1 MTTVHQIIIV
11 DGMKI
16 PDMRTNPVA
25 MNRSMQSVNVMYGQH
40 DYHLWSGEECI
51 EFIHSNFDKEV
62 LTTFHRLNAY
72 ANKADLARAC
82 ILYLQGGF
90 YTDIFIE
97 WLQPIDFALLNQFDF
112 CAFRDQSKFNYR
124 FLSVLNGIQLT
135 KPRCKVLEEHIKLI
149 IQNSKNEYYGY
160 PQPTA
165 ISGPVA
171 LGRSIA
177 RAIETGFDEQR
188 IGLIGDII
196 NLTVGYGKENFG
208 FVANNG
214 DILALRT
221 KVNNMNQM
229 GLTGANDYYTIY
241 CEGQI
246 YNKEVTYDT

>member
-1 MTTVHQIIIV
+1 
-11 DGMKI
+11 
-16 PDMRTNPVA
+16 MRTNPIS
-25 MNRSMQSVNVMYGQH
+25 MNRSMQSVHDQYRSF

-51 EFIHSNFDKEV
+51 EFIRKEFDKDV

-82 ILYLQGGF
+82 ILFLNGGF

-97 WLQPIDFALLNQFDF
+97 WLKPLDLDSLMTQYDF

-135 KPRCKVLEEHIKLI
+135 KPYNLIIEEQIKLI

-177 RAIETGFDEQR
+177 RAIENGFDEQKL
-188 IGLIGDII
+188 GLIGDII
-196 NLTVGYGKENFG
+196 NLTQGYSKENFG
-208 FVANNG
+208 FVSNDG
-214 DILALRT
+214 DIMALRSKT
-221 KVNNMNQM
+221 NNMNQM

-241 CEGQI
+241 CNGEI
-246 YNKEVTYDT
+246 YNKEMTYDT